1 MTYNKAA
8 SLVER
13 MEKEGV
19 VRAANYSGKREILV
33 GEGVDR
39 RAFEDLDEE

>member
-1 MTYNKAA
+1 
-8 SLVER
+8 

-19 VRAANYSGKREILV
+19 VSAANHSGEREILV

>member
-19 VRAANYSGKREILV
+19 
-33 GEGVDR
+33 DR